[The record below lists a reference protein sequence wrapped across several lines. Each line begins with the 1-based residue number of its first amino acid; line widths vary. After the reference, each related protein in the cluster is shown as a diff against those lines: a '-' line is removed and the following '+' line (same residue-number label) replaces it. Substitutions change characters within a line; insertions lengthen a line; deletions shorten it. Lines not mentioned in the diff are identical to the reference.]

1 MTVRELLLDK
11 NGGAAGDEHSSLALR
26 KKFRSMHVNQETALN
41 QLKEIT
47 GVHDP
52 AALRHAYEASD
63 GDITQAITFLTEGH
77 ENTAAGG
84 SAGTATAAAAGHQGN
99 PRHQVAHQPVAVATA
114 AATAAAPV
122 TQPAN
127 APANVY
133 GPRNRPQGE
142 GGKSSDVI
150 DLTQDRDEKEDLQR
164 AIALSLQETTQS
176 SIGVSAE
183 EQDISR
189 VLEQSIRDA
198 GQGRSNTWFVDPLN
212 PHDRQRESGWPV
224 GLKNVGNTCW
234 FSAVIQS
241 LFHLPAF
248 RQLVLNFSPQ
258 PAKNTGTGDA
268 NSQNHRNLL
277 FMSELRSLFALMLG
291 TNRKYVDPSKSVQI
305 LKAAFSGGG
314 ADNQQDVSEFTH
326 KLLEWLE
333 EAFKLDTSG
342 HPSQNEGAEGGE
354 NTNKNPMLDLFYGQ
368 YKAEGI
374 NEGKVF
380 SNLETFGQCPLQING
395 YNDLHQS
402 LEASMSKAEI
412 ETVNGDATY
421 RSAQEH
427 WFTRLPHVL
436 IFELSRFQFNQ
447 ELGRPE
453 KIHNQ
458 FKFPSLLYMDR
469 YMDANREVVRKKREE
484 VAILR
489 QQYSEL
495 QSRLE
500 RFLCYGSGAK
510 RMPLYDVLQYTLE
523 YANSGCPEQRH
534 LDGMCSPRTS
544 CNNDSANEDVEMA
557 SPCGSARNSPRP
569 GSSPNLQPMQHPF
582 SPPSPTS
589 LSCSPTVSSKVPR
602 YQKPPPLN
610 LLDKPSLHH
619 GTAGSP
625 GHTPGGP
632 SSTSPGPSMKHELPS
647 PKPGHI
653 TDSELDILQGCL
665 KRWRTEVMSEVKDL
679 HHEIAKVN
687 EKIHTTYEEAEL
699 KYQKYRL
706 HAVLVHE
713 GQALA
718 GHYWAYILNHKRNV
732 WIKFND
738 IAVTE
743 VTWEELERVSLGGD
757 GNASAYCVMYVESGN
772 RALFE
777 EVHAETGL
785 INLDDL
791 ANDLRQLIVDDN
803 QKFEE
808 ELKQWDEQ
816 VQLRRQQQ
824 LQLQLQQQGERGQ
837 ADGGT
842 REKITSRGAST
853 TNDDVVPLDDV
864 PMRDVDD
871 AMSPRRGPP
880 LANQDSMETSHPETR
895 PKTPKSPRTP
905 KSPVS
910 TAPFFGEGGP
920 EAAVQQMY
928 AHELKKCQELALSED
943 PPDSDSR
950 LESFAVYLLRNNAA
964 NGLMQQSV
972 LIQLKEIGLASDDLR
987 SQAIGK
993 IAQRK
998 LESDQ
1003 DYRNVHSQ
1011 LKQWQSDYSTFV
1023 RTASFFNHGIS
1034 YCLRQGLY
1042 QEAMPYF
1049 MHACKLNGTFDPS
1062 QTNKRMDNKLLEYYR
1077 RHCLIQLNEQCATT
1091 FDAGEEADASA
1102 SLQTMS
1108 ELVVPCTSLLGSN
1121 RGEDAQAVE
1130 EIRSRWCSYLG
1141 HDLPGKLQDKLQDLL
1156 SRLLDGGSDGQTVKT
1171 PRLIRSQRS
1180 VNHGQQFRSTMQLI
1194 REFEHANREEDSS
1207 S

>member
-11 NGGAAGDEHSSLALR
+11 NGAAAAGEENSTFSLR
-26 KKFRSMHVNQETALN
+26 RKFRSMNMETALN

-47 GVHDP
+47 GVQDL
-52 AALRHAYEASD
+52 AALRHAYEASN

-77 ENTAAGG
+77 EAT
-84 SAGTATAAAAGHQGN
+84 TAAAGAGAAGAAGAAQGN
-99 PRHQVAHQPVAVATA
+99 PRHHAAHQPVAVATA
-114 AATAAAPV
+114 ATAAA
-122 TQPAN
+122 QPAN
-127 APANVY
+127 APASVH

-142 GGKSSDVI
+142 DGKSGDVI

-164 AIALSLQETTQS
+164 AIALSLQETTQA

-189 VLEQSIRDA
+189 SSVLEQSIRDA

-241 LFHLPAF
+241 LFHLLPF
-248 RQLVLNFSPQ
+248 RSV
-258 PAKNTGTGDA
+258 
-268 NSQNHRNLL
+268 HRNLL

-291 TNRKYVDPSKSVQI
+291 TRRKYVDPSKSVQI

-333 EAFKLDTSG
+333 DAFILDTSG
-342 HPSQNEGAEGGE
+342 HPSQDEGADGGS
-354 NTNKNPMLDLFYGQ
+354 NVAKNPMLDLFYGQ

-395 YNDLHQS
+395 YHDLHQS

-421 RSAQEH
+421 LSAQEH

-458 FKFPSLLYMDR
+458 FKFPATLYMDR
-469 YMDANREVVRKKREE
+469 YMDANREIVRKKREE
-484 VAILR
+484 VAVLR

-510 RMPLYDVLQYTLE
+510 RMPLHDVLQYTLE
-523 YANSGCPEQRH
+523 YANSGCPERRH
-534 LDGMCSPRTS
+534 LDGMGSPPQGI
-544 CNNDSANEDVEMA
+544 CNNTSVCEDVEMA
-557 SPCGSARNSPRP
+557 SPCGSASNSPRP
-569 GSSPNLQPMQHPF
+569 GSSPNLQPMEQPF
-582 SPPSPTS
+582 APPSPTS
-589 LSCSPTVSSKVPR
+589 LSLSTSPTVSSKLPR

-610 LLDKPSLHH
+610 LLDKPPLGHGAGG
-619 GTAGSP
+619 GTAVHGGAGGS
-625 GHTPGGP
+625 GGLGAGV
-632 SSTSPGPSMKHELPS
+632 GPAIKGELPS

-653 TDSELDILQGCL
+653 TDTELNILQGCL
-665 KRWRTEVMSEVKDL
+665 KRWRTEVMSEVTDL
-679 HHEIAKVN
+679 HQEIAKVD
-687 EKIHTTYEEAEL
+687 EKIHTTYEEVEL
-699 KYQKYRL
+699 KYHKYRL

-718 GHYWAYILNHKRNV
+718 GHYWSYILNHKRNV

-743 VTWEELERVSLGGD
+743 VTFEELERVSLGGD

-785 INLDDL
+785 INLEDL
-791 ANDLRQLIVDDN
+791 GNDLGQLIVDDN

-816 VQLRRQQQ
+816 VQQRRQQQ
-824 LQLQLQQQGERGQ
+824 LQLQLKQQGERGQ
-837 ADGGT
+837 ADGGA
-842 REKITSRGAST
+842 RERVTSRGAST
-853 TNDDVVPLDDV
+853 TNEEVIAVDDV
-864 PMRDVDD
+864 PMKDEDE
-871 AMSPRRGPP
+871 AMSPRRVPP
-880 LANQDSMETSHPETR
+880 LANQDSMETSHTETR

-910 TAPFFGEGGP
+910 AAPFFGEGGP
-920 EAAVQQMY
+920 EAAVQQSPVS
-928 AHELKKCQELALSED
+928 AAPFFGEGGPEAAVQQESM
-943 PPDSDSR
+943 R
-950 LESFAVYLLRNNAA
+950 V
-964 NGLMQQSV
+964 
-972 LIQLKEIGLASDDLR
+972 
-987 SQAIGK
+987 GK
-993 IAQRK
+993 IAQRS
-998 LESDQ
+998 LRAIRPSSE
-1003 DYRNVHSQ
+1003 RPLLVEA
-1011 LKQWQSDYSTFV
+1011 WQTI
-1023 RTASFFNHGIS
+1023 TAPSSG
-1034 YCLRQGLY
+1034 RY
-1042 QEAMPYF
+1042 QEALPYF
-1049 MHACKLNGTFDPS
+1049 VHACKLNETFDPPDTS
-1062 QTNKRMDNKLLEYYR
+1062 KRMDSKLLEYFR

-1091 FDAGEEADASA
+1091 FDAGEEQEAST
-1102 SLQTMS
+1102 SLQVMS

-1121 RGEDAQAVE
+1121 PGDDAQAVE
-1130 EIRSRWCSYLG
+1130 EIRGRWCSYLG

-1156 SRLLDGGSDGQTVKT
+1156 SRLLDGSSDGLTVKT
-1171 PRLIRSQRS
+1171 PPLIRAQRT
-1180 VNHGQQFRSTMQLI
+1180 VNHSQQFRKSMQLI
-1194 REFEHANREEDSS
+1194 KSFEEAGQGEDSS
-1207 S
+1207 

>member
-1 MTVRELLLDK
+1 MTVEQNAIRNQQLIK
-11 NGGAAGDEHSSLALR
+11 
-26 KKFRSMHVNQETALN
+26 NQETALN

-47 GVHDP
+47 GVQDL
-52 AALRHAYEASD
+52 AALRHAYEASN

-77 ENTAAGG
+77 EAT
-84 SAGTATAAAAGHQGN
+84 TAAAGAGAAGAAGAAQGN
-99 PRHQVAHQPVAVATA
+99 PRHHAAHQPVAVATA
-114 AATAAAPV
+114 ATAAA
-122 TQPAN
+122 QPAN
-127 APANVY
+127 APASVH

-142 GGKSSDVI
+142 DGKSGDVI

-164 AIALSLQETTQS
+164 AIALSLQETTQA

-248 RQLVLNFSPQ
+248 RQLVLNFSPP
-258 PAKNTGTGDA
+258 PAKGTGTGDA
-268 NSQNHRNLL
+268 KNHVHRNLL

-291 TNRKYVDPSKSVQI
+291 TRRKYVDPSKSVQI

-333 EAFKLDTSG
+333 DAFILDTSG
-342 HPSQNEGAEGGE
+342 HPSQEEGADGGS
-354 NTNKNPMLDLFYGQ
+354 NVAKNPMLDLFYGQ

-395 YNDLHQS
+395 YHDLHQS

-421 RSAQEH
+421 LSAQEH

-458 FKFPSLLYMDR
+458 FKFPATLYMDR
-469 YMDANREVVRKKREE
+469 YMDANREIVRKKREE
-484 VAILR
+484 VAVLR

-510 RMPLYDVLQYTLE
+510 RMPLHDVLQYTLE
-523 YANSGCPEQRH
+523 YANSGCPERRH
-534 LDGMCSPRTS
+534 LDGMGSPPQGI
-544 CNNDSANEDVEMA
+544 CNNTSACEDVEMA
-557 SPCGSARNSPRP
+557 SPCGSASNSPRP
-569 GSSPNLQPMQHPF
+569 GSSPNLQPMEQPF
-582 SPPSPTS
+582 APPSPTS
-589 LSCSPTVSSKVPR
+589 LSLSTSPTVSSKLPR

-610 LLDKPSLHH
+610 LLDKPPLGHGAGG
-619 GTAGSP
+619 GTAG
-625 GHTPGGP
+625 HGGAGG
-632 SSTSPGPSMKHELPS
+632 SGGLGAGVGPAIKGELPS

-653 TDSELDILQGCL
+653 TDTELNILQGCL
-665 KRWRTEVMSEVKDL
+665 KRWRTEVMSEVTEL
-679 HHEIAKVN
+679 HQEIAKVD
-687 EKIHTTYEEAEL
+687 EKIHTTYEEVEL
-699 KYQKYRL
+699 KYHKYRL

-718 GHYWAYILNHKRNV
+718 GHYWSYILNHKRNV

-743 VTWEELERVSLGGD
+743 VTFEELERVSLGGD

-785 INLDDL
+785 INLEDL
-791 ANDLRQLIVDDN
+791 GNDLGQLIVDDN

-816 VQLRRQQQ
+816 VQQRRQQQ
-824 LQLQLQQQGERGQ
+824 LQLQLKQGERGQ
-837 ADGGT
+837 ADGGA
-842 REKITSRGAST
+842 RERVTSRGAST
-853 TNDDVVPLDDV
+853 TNEEVIAVDDV
-864 PMRDVDD
+864 PMKDEEE
-871 AMSPRRGPP
+871 AMSPRRVPP

-910 TAPFFGEGGP
+910 AAPFFGEGGP

-928 AHELKKCQELALSED
+928 AHELKKCQEVAVAED
-943 PPDSDSR
+943 PPGTDSR
-950 LESFAVYLLRNNAA
+950 LESFAIYLLRNNAA
-964 NGLMQQSV
+964 NGLMQQSI
-972 LIQLKEIGLASDDLR
+972 LIQLKEMGLASDDLR

-1003 DYRNVHSQ
+1003 AYRNVHSL
-1011 LKQWQSDYSTFV
+1011 LKAWQSDYSTFI
-1023 RTASFFNHGIS
+1023 RTASFFNQGILL
-1034 YCLRQGLY
+1034 CLQQGLY
-1042 QEAMPYF
+1042 QEALPYF
-1049 MHACKLNGTFDPS
+1049 VHACKLNETFDPPDTS
-1062 QTNKRMDNKLLEYYR
+1062 KRMDSKLLEYFR

-1091 FDAGEEADASA
+1091 FDAGEEQEAST
-1102 SLQTMS
+1102 SLQVMS

-1121 RGEDAQAVE
+1121 PGDDAQAVE
-1130 EIRSRWCSYLG
+1130 EIRGRWCSYLG

-1156 SRLLDGGSDGQTVKT
+1156 SRLLDGSSDGLTVKT
-1171 PRLIRSQRS
+1171 PPLIRAQRT
-1180 VNHGQQFRSTMQLI
+1180 VNHSQQFRKSMQLI
-1194 REFEHANREEDSS
+1194 KSFEEAGQGEDSS
-1207 S
+1207 